1 MARPNKKKLIGVVL
15 CLTAIVLGAVAWTWA
30 KSSGE
35 TSTDNAFVRGDIT
48 SLAPK
53 VGGYVT
59 AVEVE
64 DNQTVRAGDVLFR
77 IDDRDYRARLA
88 QAEANVEAARARLAN
103 TDADTTLQRATIRQA
118 TAQRQA
124 ALAELNLATKASD
137 RRRELIR
144 SSAVSQA
151 QVDESDAAR
160 IVGLLIVCCS
170 AVALGRYGAWA
181 EWSNIA
187 LGCWAIAA
195 PFALGF
201 GAAQAAMWTHV
212 LIGICVAAIATV
224 QLMSS
229 RRSQGITHDRPA
241 HGR

>member
-1 MARPNKKKLIGVVL
+1 MKAEVPSKGLEWTNLL
-15 CLTAIVLGAVAWTWA
+15 LGLGLACAAFAFGALPAAAW
-30 KSSGE
+30 
-35 TSTDNAFVRGDIT
+35 NAG
-48 SLAPK
+48 
-53 VGGYVT
+53 
-59 AVEVE
+59 
-64 DNQTVRAGDVLFR
+64 
-77 IDDRDYRARLA
+77 
-88 QAEANVEAARARLAN
+88 
-103 TDADTTLQRATIRQA
+103 
-118 TAQRQA
+118 
-124 ALAELNLATKASD
+124 
-137 RRRELIR
+137 
-144 SSAVSQA
+144 
-151 QVDESDAAR
+151 

-201 GAAQAAMWTHV
+201 GAAEAAMWTHV

>member
-118 TAQRQA
+118 TAQRQRGGPRTRQPT
-124 ALAELNLATKASD
+124 AL
-137 RRRELIR
+137 R
-144 SSAVSQA
+144 S
-151 QVDESDAAR
+151 
-160 IVGLLIVCCS
+160 
-170 AVALGRYGAWA
+170 
-181 EWSNIA
+181 
-187 LGCWAIAA
+187 
-195 PFALGF
+195 
-201 GAAQAAMWTHV
+201 
-212 LIGICVAAIATV
+212 
-224 QLMSS
+224 
-229 RRSQGITHDRPA
+229 
-241 HGR
+241 